1 MVSHQNLPILGHCI
15 ALHPYTLSS
24 FITISPVIPLCPI
37 VARQVTWCL
46 TPPPRQQHLKRTGW
60 VRCEVS
66 EPETVAGH
74 MYRMSVMALV
84 ASGRAQVDQVRAVK
98 MALVHDL
105 AEALAGDIT
114 PHCGVSEG
122 DKHAREMAALESM
135 VQSLNEPS
143 ACEIMSLFV
152 EYEAN
157 QTAEAR
163 FVHDLDKLD
172 MILQADEYEAAQGRD
187 LQQFFDSTRDVFR
200 TREGLALSAELRR
213 QRDERRRTG
222 DGGATA
228 ETADTPRTNAD

>member
-1 MVSHQNLPILGHCI
+1 MAANSLEEHRKLLD
-15 ALHPYTLSS
+15 
-24 FITISPVIPLCPI
+24 FFRI
-37 VARQVTWCL
+37 VGKL
-46 TPPPRQQHLKRTGW
+46 KHLKRTGW
-60 VRCEVS
+60 VRCDVT

-74 MYRMSVMALV
+74 MYRMSIMAMV
-84 ASGRAQVDQVRAVK
+84 AAGRAHVDQTRAVK

-114 PHCGVSEG
+114 PHCGVSDG
-122 DKHAREMAALESM
+122 DKHARELAALETM
-135 VQSLNEPS
+135 VQPLDDRVAS
-143 ACEIMSLFV
+143 EIMALFV
-152 EYEAN
+152 EYESN

-187 LQQFFDSTRDVFR
+187 LQQFFDSTREVFR
-200 TREGLALSAELRR
+200 TEEGQGMAAVLRR

-228 ETADTPRTNAD
+228 ETPAAPGTNAD